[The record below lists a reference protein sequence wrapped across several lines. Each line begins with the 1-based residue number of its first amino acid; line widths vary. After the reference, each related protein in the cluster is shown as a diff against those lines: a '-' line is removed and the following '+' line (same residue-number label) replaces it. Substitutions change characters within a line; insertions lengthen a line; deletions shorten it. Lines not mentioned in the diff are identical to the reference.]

1 MKILRILF
9 KQNRFLNFLSI
20 AAAIIFFTLIFVLVI
35 NIEQA
40 NIETKT
46 AKNFDNQNVYQITD
60 QLINERERE
69 FFSSGQGYDVL
80 HNFINTLSK
89 SQAITFYT
97 ATWQPIGLAD
107 FKGDDSFDPRYE
119 HGGTTE
125 TYEINNSTYSTVKAL
140 HVNNPVFNLNNLQI
154 NSGRNFNL
162 DEYKYN
168 ENKTIPVILGSD
180 HSKSYKLGDKINIY
194 IYGKE
199 LQGEIVGF
207 LASSQKV
214 MTANQPEI
222 ILDKYML
229 LPSLTFNDKPSET
242 LLNDSNNELFVRASL
257 LANTNSLI
265 LTETAPLEIRKFME
279 DIKTQ
284 TGFNDFQ
291 IIGANGLSMD
301 ALVSMIEANVTL
313 IYILISL
320 LFIITLA
327 IFLYTISL
335 KVRKNVDTYSVLLIS
350 GANMQH
356 IKKYVRNEFV
366 LITLIGVVIPIG
378 PFLLITSTN
387 TLLTINYLFVSFI
400 FVLAISLL
408 TRKYIDKVFTNLDII
423 QRLKG

>member
-1 MKILRILF
+1 
-9 KQNRFLNFLSI
+9 
-20 AAAIIFFTLIFVLVI
+20 
-35 NIEQA
+35 
-40 NIETKT
+40 
-46 AKNFDNQNVYQITD
+46 
-60 QLINERERE
+60 
-69 FFSSGQGYDVL
+69 
-80 HNFINTLSK
+80 
-89 SQAITFYT
+89 
-97 ATWQPIGLAD
+97 
-107 FKGDDSFDPRYE
+107 
-119 HGGTTE
+119 
-125 TYEINNSTYSTVKAL
+125 
-140 HVNNPVFNLNNLQI
+140 
-154 NSGRNFNL
+154 
-162 DEYKYN
+162 
-168 ENKTIPVILGSD
+168 
-180 HSKSYKLGDKINIY
+180 
-194 IYGKE
+194 
-199 LQGEIVGF
+199 
-207 LASSQKV
+207 